1 MIEKMSRAWLMT
13 ACLLGAPAAAAAPS
27 KAAAAQAADGAE
39 ITFLGYRAFSG
50 GRGVLFVEL
59 SRKVTVEMSRSGSV
73 VEYTL
78 VGANVPLKNNKN
90 PLLLRD
96 FASSALT
103 AVLVPSKRG
112 KAKRKTDERSV
123 RLVVT
128 LRGDVTPTHRMVPHG
143 SGATLEIDLP
153 PAP

>member
-1 MIEKMSRAWLMT
+1 MIEKLSRAWLIA
-13 ACLLGAPAAAAAPS
+13 ACLLGAPTATAAPS
-27 KAAAAQAADGAE
+27 KAAAADTAE

-73 VEYTL
+73 VEYKL
-78 VGANVPLKNNKN
+78 VGASVPLKNNNN

-103 AVLVPSKRG
+103 AVLVPGGRG
-112 KAKRKTDERSV
+112 KAKRKGEEPSV

-128 LRGDVTPTHRMVPHG
+128 LRGGATPTHRIVPHG
-143 SGATLEIDLP
+143 NGAALEIDLP